1 MNPTTACSNCH
12 STESACCRT
21 EKMPQLSHTSLA
33 ISMRESGM
41 SPCRFLEDATRRIAC
56 DDFICGSSLYGRGE
70 ELEGRSILIA
80 TQEQITAASAVFEL
94 DGVAR
99 RIILWPPDLSLEHLS
114 YVMSAAEVDCIISDH
129 AMIAS
134 GSHGRM
140 CYWPCSRNLM
150 SVAGAREDQLQET
163 EWILMTSGTTGRPK
177 LVAHSLASLT
187 AAIQPRY
194 KQDEDIIWGT
204 FYDIRRYGGL
214 QILLRA
220 ALTGGSLVLSSRE
233 ESLADFLAR
242 LGRAGVTHISGTPS
256 HWRRALMSPSVTLLN
271 PRYIRLSGEAPDQGI
286 LSRLRSTFPAAR
298 IVHAFASTE
307 AGVGFEVTDEMAG
320 FPASALNENPLIDM
334 KVEDDTLRIRSAG
347 NAKGYIGPDAPV
359 LKDQA
364 GFVDAGDRVELRD
377 GRYYF
382 AGRRDGV
389 INVGG
394 LKVHP
399 EEVETVIARHPE
411 VQVCLVHA
419 KKSPITGALVVAN
432 VVPNLSSMPEG
443 VDKQRLERDIL
454 QFCRETLPAHK
465 VPATIKLVPELP
477 ISESGKVMRQYA

>member
-1 MNPTTACSNCH
+1 M
-12 STESACCRT
+12 
-21 EKMPQLSHTSLA
+21 L
-33 ISMRESGM
+33 
-41 SPCRFLEDATRRIAC
+41 
-56 DDFICGSSLYGRGE
+56 
-70 ELEGRSILIA
+70 
-80 TQEQITAASAVFEL
+80 EL

-99 RIILWPPDLSLEHLS
+99 RIILWPPDLPLEHLS

-140 CYWPCSRNLM
+140 CYWPCSRNLI
-150 SVAGAREDQLQET
+150 SVAAKEGPVQET

-177 LVAHSLASLT
+177 LVAHTLASLT
-187 AAIQPRY
+187 AAIQPRLNR
-194 KQDEDIIWGT
+194 DEEVIWGT

-220 ALTGGSLVLSSRE
+220 ALTGASLVLSSKE
-233 ESLADFLAR
+233 EPLADFLTR
-242 LGRAGVTHISGTPS
+242 LARAGVTHISGTPS

-271 PRYIRLSGEAPDQGI
+271 PKYIRLSGEAPDQGI
-286 LSRLRSTFPAAR
+286 LNRLRSTFPAAR

-307 AGVGFEVTDEMAG
+307 AGVAFEVNDELAG

-334 KVEDDTLRIRSAG
+334 KVEDGTLRIRSAG
-347 NAKGYIGPDAPV
+347 NSKGYIGPDAPV

-364 GFVDAGDRVELRD
+364 GYVDAGDRVELRD

-399 EEVETVIARHPE
+399 EEVESVIQRHPE
-411 VQVCLVHA
+411 VQACLVHA

-432 VVPNLSSMPEG
+432 VVPSRSSMPSDGEMH
-443 VDKQRLERDIL
+443 RLERDIL
-454 QFCRETLPAHK
+454 QLCRETLPPHK
-465 VPATIKLVPELP
+465 VPAAIKLVSELP
-477 ISESGKVMRQYA
+477 ITESGKVMRQYA